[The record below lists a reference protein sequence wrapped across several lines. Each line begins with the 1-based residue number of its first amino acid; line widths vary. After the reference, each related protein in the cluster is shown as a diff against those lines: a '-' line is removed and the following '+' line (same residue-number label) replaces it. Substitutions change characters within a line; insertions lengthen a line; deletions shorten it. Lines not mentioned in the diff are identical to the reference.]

1 MITRRR
7 PILGVTSCH
16 FSRKLA
22 QSKRVRFQDEDK
34 ANKQGD
40 DIEDRPAQGNQG
52 SAPRASCK
60 DEAGDK
66 QSKKDDHNDGGSN
79 DAANNQKKINKAEP
93 TSKQSDQTGDKSEG
107 TSPCTQQKDD
117 DKGAKND
124 DKASKDD
131 DKASKDDG
139 NNRDDGK
146 QDFAEAL
153 SPKDEAGD
161 KSQATPTSTQ
171 FGTQSCFEFG
181 GLSPITPANN
191 KYGLSGGMTLLD
203 LMATPPEQKGL
214 LFEVLEVPYV
224 SFAPTEKKVFNDIVE
239 NEHKGAQDMV
249 AMSDELN
256 SELKDLAKK
265 YEDKL
270 LEELLKPHLR
280 TSS

>member
-1 MITRRR
+1 MTTATC
-7 PILGVTSCH
+7 V
-16 FSRKLA
+16 
-22 QSKRVRFQDEDK
+22 
-34 ANKQGD
+34 
-40 DIEDRPAQGNQG
+40 
-52 SAPRASCK
+52 
-60 DEAGDK
+60 
-66 QSKKDDHNDGGSN
+66 
-79 DAANNQKKINKAEP
+79 
-93 TSKQSDQTGDKSEG
+93 EG
-107 TSPCTQQKDD
+107 PQQVATYDWP
-117 DKGAKND
+117 
-124 DKASKDD
+124 
-131 DKASKDDG
+131 
-139 NNRDDGK
+139 
-146 QDFAEAL
+146 QLIFFLTDFAEAL

-203 LMATPPEQKGL
+203 LMATPPERKGL
-214 LFEVLEVPYV
+214 LFKVPEVPYV

-270 LEELLKPHLR
+270 LEELLKPTIEDPIWKPHRRISFRKNCRNPREQRERL
-280 TSS
+280 SGQM